1 MVFVFLFVTS
11 FSMVI
16 SSCIHVAENGII
28 LIFYSWI
35 VFHCVY
41 LPCLFYPFISGGYL
55 SCFHIL
61 AIWNHDECMGTCT
74 FLNYSFVWIN
84 AQEWVF
90 CIIWS
95 FYLYFFEKPPYCFP
109 QWLHELT
116 SLSTVLAVSFSPH
129 PLWHLLFIG
138 ILMIVSLTGVRWYI
152 TVVLIC
158 ISLIISNIKHLF
170 LCLLAICMSSL
181 EKCLFWSSSHFSIVF
196 FFLLLLLLSCISCFY
211 ILEIKLLSI
220 ALFANIF

>member
-1 MVFVFLFVTS
+1 MALFW
-11 FSMVI
+11 F
-16 SSCIHVAENGII
+16 
-28 LIFYSWI
+28 FYSWI
-35 VFHCVY
+35 FHCVY
-41 LPCLFYPFISGGYL
+41 LPCLFFIHSSPGGYL
-55 SCFHIL
+55 RCFHIL
-61 AIWNHDECMGTCT
+61 AILNHDECMGTCT

-116 SLSTVLAVSFSPH
+116 SLPTVLAVSFSPH
-129 PLWHLLFIG
+129 PLQHLLFIG
-138 ILMIVSLTGVRWYI
+138 ILMIASLTGVRWYI
-152 TVVLIC
+152 TVVLIF
-158 ISLIISNIKHLF
+158 ISLKISNIKHILVF
-170 LCLLAICMSSL
+170 FPFFNC
-181 EKCLFWSSSHFSIVF
+181 F

-220 ALFANIF
+220 ALFENIF